1 MGIISDI
8 LDLSKIEAG
17 KLDFEQ
23 KQFNLYELLNSLQ
36 RAFVFKVKQKDLDVV
51 FTLDEGVENDVVG
64 DPTRLNQILTNLL
77 GNSGKFTLKG
87 EIGVRMS
94 ILENSGIRYMLK
106 FEVYDTGIGI
116 EEDKLDL
123 VFENFKQ
130 ANSQIHR
137 KFGGTGLGLSIVKNL
152 VELQGGKISVASE
165 IDKGTT
171 FTFILP
177 FTNSGVHSEISNLE
191 EDVMG
196 NQILD
201 DSVLKKAKVLIAEDN
216 LMNQKLISEIMKK
229 WEVNFD
235 LAVDGQEAL
244 DKLYEKTY
252 DIVLMD
258 VNMPRVSGYEAA
270 ERIRMD
276 TANLNNK
283 VPMIALTAAA
293 LQSEKQKVFDS
304 GMNEFVSKPFV
315 PANLKKVMIQLL
327 GGVVIMEQEVKT
339 IVKSVEKSDNG
350 NSASRKVTVD
360 LSYLKD
366 FSGGDTSFIREMLGL
381 FLSDAPN
388 QIIMMKESLVEE
400 DWDKLGKLG
409 HRMKPNFQML
419 GMDYQREMAFNI
431 EIMGKGEAIIP
442 KKMVEWT
449 SQLIID
455 TKIAIPILE
464 KELEKI

>member
-1 MGIISDI
+1 
-8 LDLSKIEAG
+8 
-17 KLDFEQ
+17 
-23 KQFNLYELLNSLQ
+23 
-36 RAFVFKVKQKDLDVV
+36 
-51 FTLDEGVENDVVG
+51 
-64 DPTRLNQILTNLL
+64 
-77 GNSGKFTLKG
+77 
-87 EIGVRMS
+87 
-94 ILENSGIRYMLK
+94 
-106 FEVYDTGIGI
+106 
-116 EEDKLDL
+116 
-123 VFENFKQ
+123 
-130 ANSQIHR
+130 
-137 KFGGTGLGLSIVKNL
+137 
-152 VELQGGKISVASE
+152 
-165 IDKGTT
+165 
-171 FTFILP
+171 
-177 FTNSGVHSEISNLE
+177 
-191 EDVMG
+191 
-196 NQILD
+196 
-201 DSVLKKAKVLIAEDN
+201 
-216 LMNQKLISEIMKK
+216 MKK

-235 LAVDGQEAL
+235 LAVDGRDAL

-258 VNMPRVSGYEAA
+258 VNMPKMSGYEAA